1 MIYINNTNTNPYFNM
16 AVEEYILKEFKEDCF
31 MLWRNQPCIV
41 VGKNQNTLSE
51 INLDYVKTNNI
62 PVVRRLSGGGTVF
75 HDLGNLNFTFIKNNS
90 EENFNNFRKFT
101 LPILNVLNSLNINA
115 EFSGRNDLTIEGK
128 KFSGNAQYNYK
139 NRVLHHGT
147 LLFSSN
153 ITDLSKALQAKPL
166 KFQDKSIKSVLSRV
180 TNISS
185 HLKQPLSI
193 MDFEALIMNY
203 VITENSSDYLYEF
216 TDCDLDNIN
225 KLASE
230 KYSTW
235 EWNFGHSPKYNF
247 INEKKFSFGTIECNM
262 QVVHGVI
269 KDISIYGDFFSKL
282 DISDIEAKLIGVN
295 HVESDVKIA
304 LSVFNISDYF
314 SNALLEDVLSC
325 MF

>member
-31 MLWRNQPCIV
+31 MIWRNQPCIV

-51 INLDYVKTNNI
+51 INLEYVKTNNI

-193 MDFEALIMNY
+193 MEFEALIMNY
-203 VITENSSDYLYEF
+203 VITENSSD
-216 TDCDLDNIN
+216 
-225 KLASE
+225 S
-230 KYSTW
+230 
-235 EWNFGHSPKYNF
+235 
-247 INEKKFSFGTIECNM
+247 
-262 QVVHGVI
+262 
-269 KDISIYGDFFSKL
+269 
-282 DISDIEAKLIGVN
+282 
-295 HVESDVKIA
+295 
-304 LSVFNISDYF
+304 SV
-314 SNALLEDVLSC
+314 
-325 MF
+325 